1 MEIKSYAQDIALK
14 ARNVVA
20 QLATLSTQRKN
31 DWLLAASARL
41 LNASNSIMDANR
53 LDLSNSKAFS
63 LSPAQI
69 DRLTITQKRLA
80 NMAGSM
86 VEIANLKDPIGRI
99 LEGGMRP
106 NGLQVLKVGVP
117 LGVLFFIYESRPNV
131 TTDAAALSF
140 KSGNAI
146 VLRGGKEALNTNKI
160 LVEILQ
166 AELLNSGLPVDAVQL
181 VQVPDREVV
190 GELLLKSELIDLVI
204 PRGGKELIKRVSLEA
219 TMPVMKHFDGNC
231 HVYVEASADLE
242 MAAKILV
249 NSKCQ
254 RPGVCNAAESLLI
267 DKKIAHLAL
276 PVLHKALIVQ
286 GVEVRG
292 CPLSCSIVTELKK
305 ASEQD
310 FSEEFL
316 DLIISV
322 KIVADIDDA
331 IRHIN
336 QYGSKHTDVIVTSNL
351 AASQQFIREIDSA
364 AVIVNA
370 SSRFNDGGQIGLGAE
385 IGISTDKYHARGPC
399 GLNELTSYKYVI
411 MGNGDVR
418 QD

>member
-14 ARNVVA
+14 ARNVAA
-20 QLATLSTQRKN
+20 QLATLNTQRKN

-53 LDLSNSKAFS
+53 LDLSNAAGFS
-63 LSPAQI
+63 FSPAQI

-80 NMAGSM
+80 NMASSM

-146 VLRGGKEALNTNKI
+146 ILRGGKEALNTNKI

-166 AELLNSGLPVDAVQL
+166 AELLNSGLPVDAIQL

-204 PRGGKELIKRVSLEA
+204 PRGGKDLIKRVSLEA

-276 PVLHKALIVQ
+276 PVLHKALIAQ

-292 CPLSCSIVTELKK
+292 CPLSCSIVSELKK

-336 QYGSKHTDVIVTSNL
+336 QYGSRHTDVIVTSNL
-351 AASQQFIREIDSA
+351 AASHQFIREIDSA

-411 MGNGDVR
+411 MGNGNVR

>member
-1 MEIKSYAQDIALK
+1 MDIKHYAQEIAFK
-14 ARNVVA
+14 ARNAVA
-20 QLATLSTQRKN
+20 QIANLSTQRKN
-31 DWLLAASARL
+31 DWLLAASTRL
-41 LNASNSIMDANR
+41 LNASDRIRDANQ
-53 LDLSNSKAFS
+53 LDLSNAKEFS
-63 LSPAQI
+63 LSSSQI
-69 DRLTITQKRLA
+69 DRLTITPKRLTE
-80 NMAGSM
+80 MARSM
-86 VEIANLKDPIGRI
+86 VEIASLEDPIGRV
-99 LEGGMRP
+99 LKGGFRP

-131 TTDAAALSF
+131 TSDAAALSF

-146 VLRGGKEALNTNKI
+146 ILRGGKEALNTNKI

-166 AELLNSGLPVDAVQL
+166 AELISSGLPVDAIQL
-181 VQVPDREVV
+181 VQIPEREVV
-190 GELLLKSELIDLVI
+190 GELLLKSDLIDLVI

-231 HVYVEASADLE
+231 HVYVEASADLD

-267 DKKIAHLAL
+267 DQKIAHLDL
-276 PVLHKALIVQ
+276 PVLHKALIAC

-292 CPLSCSIVTELKK
+292 CPLSCSIVSDLKI

-322 KIVADIDDA
+322 KIVTDIDDA

-336 QYGSKHTDVIVTSNL
+336 KYGSKHTDVIVTSSL
-351 AASQQFIREIDSA
+351 AASQQFVREIDSA

-411 MGNGDVR
+411 MGNGNIR

>member
-1 MEIKSYAQDIALK
+1 MDIKHYAQEIAFK
-14 ARNVVA
+14 ARNAVA
-20 QLATLSTQRKN
+20 QIANLSTQLKN
-31 DWLLAASARL
+31 DWLLAASTRL
-41 LNASNSIMDANR
+41 LNASDRIRDANQ
-53 LDLSNSKAFS
+53 LDLSNAKEFS
-63 LSPAQI
+63 LSSSQI
-69 DRLTITQKRLA
+69 DRLTITPKRLTE
-80 NMAGSM
+80 MARSM
-86 VEIANLKDPIGRI
+86 VEIASLEDPIGRV
-99 LEGGMRP
+99 LKGGFRP

-131 TTDAAALSF
+131 TSDAAALSF

-146 VLRGGKEALNTNKI
+146 ILRGGKEALNTNKI

-166 AELLNSGLPVDAVQL
+166 AELISSGLPVDAIQL
-181 VQVPDREVV
+181 VQIPEREVV
-190 GELLLKSELIDLVI
+190 GELLLKSDLIDLVI

-231 HVYVEASADLE
+231 HVYVEASADLD

-267 DKKIAHLAL
+267 DQKIAHLAL
-276 PVLHKALIVQ
+276 PVLHKALISC

-292 CPLSCSIVTELKK
+292 CPLSCSIVSDLKI

-322 KIVADIDDA
+322 KIVTDIDDA

-336 QYGSKHTDVIVTSNL
+336 KYGSKHTDVIVTSSL
-351 AASQQFIREIDSA
+351 AASQQFVREIDSA

-411 MGNGDVR
+411 MGNGNIR

>member
-1 MEIKSYAQDIALK
+1 MDIKHYAQEIAFK
-14 ARNVVA
+14 ARNAVA
-20 QLATLSTQRKN
+20 QIANLSTQRKN
-31 DWLLAASARL
+31 DWLLAASTRL
-41 LNASNSIMDANR
+41 LNASDRIRDANQ
-53 LDLSNSKAFS
+53 LDLSNAKEFS
-63 LSPAQI
+63 LSSSQI
-69 DRLTITQKRLA
+69 DRLTITAKRLTE
-80 NMAGSM
+80 MARSM
-86 VEIANLKDPIGRI
+86 VEIASLEDPIGRV
-99 LEGGMRP
+99 LKGGFRP

-131 TTDAAALSF
+131 TSDAAALSF

-146 VLRGGKEALNTNKI
+146 ILRGGKEALNTNKI

-166 AELLNSGLPVDAVQL
+166 AELTSSGLPVDAIQL
-181 VQVPDREVV
+181 VQIPEREVV
-190 GELLLKSELIDLVI
+190 GELLLKSDLIDLVI

-231 HVYVEASADLE
+231 HVYVEASADLD

-267 DKKIAHLAL
+267 DRKIAHLAL
-276 PVLHKALIVQ
+276 PVLHKALISC

-292 CPLSCSIVTELKK
+292 CALSCSIVSDLKI

-322 KIVADIDDA
+322 KIVTDIDDA

-336 QYGSKHTDVIVTSNL
+336 KYGSKHTDVIVTSSL
-351 AASQQFIREIDSA
+351 AASQQFVREIDSA

-411 MGNGDVR
+411 MGNGNIR

>member
-1 MEIKSYAQDIALK
+1 MDIKNYAQEIAFK
-14 ARNVVA
+14 ARNAVA
-20 QLATLSTQRKN
+20 QLANLSTQHKN
-31 DWLLAASARL
+31 DWLLAASTRL
-41 LNASNSIMDANR
+41 LNASDRIRDANQ
-53 LDLSNSKAFS
+53 LDLSNAKEFS
-63 LSPAQI
+63 LSASQI
-69 DRLTITQKRLA
+69 DRLTITPKRLTE
-80 NMAGSM
+80 MARSM
-86 VEIANLKDPIGRI
+86 AEIASLEDPIGRV
-99 LEGGMRP
+99 LKGGFRP

-131 TTDAAALSF
+131 TSDAAALSF

-146 VLRGGKEALNTNKI
+146 ILRGGKEALNTNKI

-166 AELLNSGLPVDAVQL
+166 AELINSGLPVDAIQL
-181 VQVPDREVV
+181 VQIPEREVV
-190 GELLLKSELIDLVI
+190 GELLLKSDLIDLVI
-204 PRGGKELIKRVSLEA
+204 PRGGKELIKRVSIEA

-267 DKKIAHLAL
+267 DQKIAHLAL
-276 PVLHKALIVQ
+276 PVLHKALIAC

-292 CPLSCSIVTELKK
+292 CPLSCSIVSDLRI
-305 ASEQD
+305 ASDQD

-322 KIVADIDDA
+322 KIVVDIDDA

-336 QYGSKHTDVIVTSNL
+336 KYGSKHTDVIVTSSL
-351 AASQQFIREIDSA
+351 AASQQFVREIDSA

-411 MGNGDVR
+411 MGNGNIR

>member
-1 MEIKSYAQDIALK
+1 MDIKHYAQEIAFK
-14 ARNVVA
+14 ARNAVA
-20 QLATLSTQRKN
+20 QIANLSTQLKN
-31 DWLLAASARL
+31 DWLLAASTRL
-41 LNASNSIMDANR
+41 LNASDRIRDANQ
-53 LDLSNSKAFS
+53 LDLSNAKEFS
-63 LSPAQI
+63 LSASQI
-69 DRLTITQKRLA
+69 DRLTITPKRLTE
-80 NMAGSM
+80 MARSM
-86 VEIANLKDPIGRI
+86 VEIASLEDPIGRV
-99 LEGGMRP
+99 LKGGFRP

-131 TTDAAALSF
+131 TSDAAALSF

-146 VLRGGKEALNTNKI
+146 ILRGGKEALNTNKI

-166 AELLNSGLPVDAVQL
+166 AELISSGLPVDAIQL
-181 VQVPDREVV
+181 VQIPEREVV
-190 GELLLKSELIDLVI
+190 GELLLKSDLIDLVI

-231 HVYVEASADLE
+231 HVYVEASADLD

-267 DKKIAHLAL
+267 DQKIAHLAL
-276 PVLHKALIVQ
+276 PVLHKALIAC

-292 CPLSCSIVTELKK
+292 CPLSCSIVSDLKI

-322 KIVADIDDA
+322 KIVTDIDDA

-336 QYGSKHTDVIVTSNL
+336 KYGSKHTDVIVTSSL
-351 AASQQFIREIDSA
+351 AASQQFVREIDSA

-411 MGNGDVR
+411 MGNGNIR

>member
-1 MEIKSYAQDIALK
+1 MDIKSYAQDIALK

-20 QLATLSTQRKN
+20 QLANLSTQRKN
-31 DWLLAASARL
+31 NWLLAASARL
-41 LNASNSIMDANR
+41 LGNSNSIQNANKI
-53 LDLSNSKAFS
+53 DLSNAKGFS
-63 LSPAQI
+63 LSPSQI
-69 DRLTITQKRLA
+69 DRLTISPKRLA
-80 NMAGSM
+80 DMANSM
-86 VEIANLKDPIGRI
+86 VEIANLKDPIGRV

-106 NGLQVLKVGVP
+106 NGMQVLKVGVP

-140 KSGNAI
+140 KSGNSI
-146 VLRGGKEALNTNKI
+146 ILRGGKEALYTNKI

-166 AELLNSGLPVDAVQL
+166 AELLNSGLPIDAIQL

-204 PRGGKELIKRVSLEA
+204 PRGGKDLIKRVSLEA

-231 HVYVEASADLE
+231 HIYVEASADLE
-242 MAAKILV
+242 MAANILV

-276 PVLHKALIVQ
+276 PVLHKALTAN

-292 CPLSCSIVTELKK
+292 CSLSCSIISDLKK
-305 ASEQD
+305 ATEKD

-322 KIVADIDDA
+322 KIVDGIDDA
-331 IRHIN
+331 IEHIN

-351 AASQQFIREIDSA
+351 AASQQFIREIDSS
-364 AVIVNA
+364 AVVVNA

-399 GLNELTSYKYVI
+399 GLNELTTYKYVI
-411 MGNGDVR
+411 MGTGNIR

>member
-1 MEIKSYAQDIALK
+1 MDIKNYAQEIAFK
-14 ARNVVA
+14 ARNAVA
-20 QLATLSTQRKN
+20 ELANLSTQRKN
-31 DWLLAASARL
+31 DWLLAASTRL
-41 LNASNSIMDANR
+41 LNASDRIRDANQI
-53 LDLSNSKAFS
+53 DLSNAKEFS
-63 LSPAQI
+63 LSASQI
-69 DRLTITQKRLA
+69 DRLTITPKRLTE
-80 NMAGSM
+80 MARSM
-86 VEIANLKDPIGRI
+86 VEIASLEDPIGRV
-99 LEGGMRP
+99 LKGGFRP

-131 TTDAAALSF
+131 TSDAAALSF

-146 VLRGGKEALNTNKI
+146 ILRGGKEALNTNKI

-166 AELLNSGLPVDAVQL
+166 AELINSGLPIDAIQL
-181 VQVPDREVV
+181 VQIPEREVV
-190 GELLLKSELIDLVI
+190 GELLLKSDLIDLVI

-267 DKKIAHLAL
+267 DQKIAHLAL
-276 PVLHKALIVQ
+276 PVLHKALIAC

-292 CPLSCSIVTELKK
+292 CPLSCSIVSALKI

-310 FSEEFL
+310 FLEEFL

-336 QYGSKHTDVIVTSNL
+336 KYGSKHTDVIVTSSL
-351 AASQQFIREIDSA
+351 AASQQFVREIDSA

-411 MGNGDVR
+411 MGNGNIR

>member
-20 QLATLSTQRKN
+20 QLANLSTQRKN
-31 DWLLAASARL
+31 NWLLAASARL
-41 LNASNSIMDANR
+41 LGDSNSIQNANK
-53 LDLSNSKAFS
+53 LDLFNAKGFS
-63 LSPAQI
+63 LSASQI
-69 DRLTITQKRLA
+69 DRLTISPKRLA
-80 NMAGSM
+80 DMANSM
-86 VEIANLKDPIGRI
+86 VEIANLKDPIGKI

-106 NGLQVLKVGVP
+106 NGMQVLKVGVP

-146 VLRGGKEALNTNKI
+146 ILRGGKEALNTNKI

-166 AELLNSGLPVDAVQL
+166 AELLNSGLPVDAIQL

-204 PRGGKELIKRVSLEA
+204 PRGGKDLIKRVSLEA

-242 MAAKILV
+242 MAANILV

-267 DKKIAHLAL
+267 DTKIAHLAL
-276 PVLHKALIVQ
+276 PVLHKALIAH

-292 CPLSCSIVTELKK
+292 CSLSCSIVSDLKK
-305 ASEQD
+305 ASEKD

-331 IRHIN
+331 IKHIN

-351 AASQQFIREIDSA
+351 AASQQFVREIDSA
-364 AVIVNA
+364 AVVVNA

-411 MGNGDVR
+411 MGNGNIR

>member
-1 MEIKSYAQDIALK
+1 MDIKHYAQEIAFK
-14 ARNVVA
+14 ARNAVA
-20 QLATLSTQRKN
+20 QIANLSTQRKN
-31 DWLLAASARL
+31 DWLLAASTRL
-41 LNASNSIMDANR
+41 LNASDRIRDANQ
-53 LDLSNSKAFS
+53 LDLSNAKEFS
-63 LSPAQI
+63 LSSSQI
-69 DRLTITQKRLA
+69 DRLTITAKRLTE
-80 NMAGSM
+80 MARSM
-86 VEIANLKDPIGRI
+86 VEIASLEDPIGRV
-99 LEGGMRP
+99 LKGGFRP

-131 TTDAAALSF
+131 TSDAAALSF

-146 VLRGGKEALNTNKI
+146 ILRGGKEALNTNKI

-166 AELLNSGLPVDAVQL
+166 AELTSSGLPVDAIQL
-181 VQVPDREVV
+181 VQIPEREVV
-190 GELLLKSELIDLVI
+190 GELLLKSDLIDLVI

-231 HVYVEASADLE
+231 HVYVEASADLD

-267 DKKIAHLAL
+267 DRKIAHLAL
-276 PVLHKALIVQ
+276 PVLHKALISC

-292 CPLSCSIVTELKK
+292 CALSCSIVSDLKI

-322 KIVADIDDA
+322 KIVSDIDDA

-336 QYGSKHTDVIVTSNL
+336 KYGSKHTDVIVTSSL
-351 AASQQFIREIDSA
+351 AASQQFVREIDSA

-411 MGNGDVR
+411 MGKGNIR

>member
-1 MEIKSYAQDIALK
+1 MDIKNYAQEIAFK
-14 ARNVVA
+14 ARNTVA
-20 QLATLSTQRKN
+20 QLANLNTQRKN
-31 DWLLAASARL
+31 DWLLAASTRL
-41 LNASNSIMDANR
+41 LNASDKIRDANQI
-53 LDLSNSKAFS
+53 DLSNAKEFS
-63 LSPAQI
+63 LSASQI
-69 DRLTITQKRLA
+69 DRLTITPKRLIE
-80 NMAGSM
+80 MARSM
-86 VEIANLKDPIGRI
+86 AEIASLEDPIGRV
-99 LEGGMRP
+99 LKGGFRP

-131 TTDAAALSF
+131 TSDAAALSF

-146 VLRGGKEALNTNKI
+146 ILRGGKEALNTNKA

-166 AELLNSGLPVDAVQL
+166 AELINSGLPIDAIQL
-181 VQVPDREVV
+181 VQIPDREVV
-190 GELLLKSELIDLVI
+190 GELLLKSDLIDLVI

-276 PVLHKALIVQ
+276 PVLLKALFAC

-292 CPLSCSIVTELKK
+292 CPLSCSIVSDLKI

-322 KIVADIDDA
+322 KIVTDIDDA

-336 QYGSKHTDVIVTSNL
+336 KYGSKHTDVIVTSSL
-351 AASQQFIREIDSA
+351 AASQQFVREIDSA

-411 MGNGDVR
+411 MGNGNIR

>member
-1 MEIKSYAQDIALK
+1 MDIKNYAQEIAFK
-14 ARNVVA
+14 ARNTVA
-20 QLATLSTQRKN
+20 QLANLNTQRKN
-31 DWLLAASARL
+31 DWLLATSTRL
-41 LNASNSIMDANR
+41 LNASDKIRDANQ
-53 LDLSNSKAFS
+53 LDLSNAKEFS
-63 LSPAQI
+63 LSASQI
-69 DRLTITQKRLA
+69 DRLTITPKRLA
-80 NMAGSM
+80 EMARSM
-86 VEIANLKDPIGRI
+86 AEIASLEDPIGRV
-99 LEGGMRP
+99 LKGGFRP

-131 TTDAAALSF
+131 TSDAAALSF

-146 VLRGGKEALNTNKI
+146 ILRGGKEALNTNKV

-166 AELLNSGLPVDAVQL
+166 AELVSSGLPIDAIQL
-181 VQVPDREVV
+181 VQIPDREVV
-190 GELLLKSELIDLVI
+190 GELLLKSDLIDLVI

-254 RPGVCNAAESLLI
+254 RQGVCNAAESLLI

-276 PVLHKALIVQ
+276 PVLLKALLAC

-292 CPLSCSIVTELKK
+292 CPLSCSIVSDLKI

-322 KIVADIDDA
+322 KIVTDIDDA
-331 IRHIN
+331 IMHIN
-336 QYGSKHTDVIVTSNL
+336 KYGSKHTDVIVTSSL
-351 AASQQFIREIDSA
+351 AASQQFVREIDSA

-411 MGNGDVR
+411 MGNGNIR

>member
-1 MEIKSYAQDIALK
+1 MDIKHYAQEIAFK
-14 ARNVVA
+14 ARNAVA
-20 QLATLSTQRKN
+20 QIANLSTQRKN
-31 DWLLAASARL
+31 DWLLAASTRL
-41 LNASNSIMDANR
+41 LNASDRIRDANQ
-53 LDLSNSKAFS
+53 LDLSNAKEFS
-63 LSPAQI
+63 LSASQI
-69 DRLTITQKRLA
+69 DRLTITPKRLTE
-80 NMAGSM
+80 MARSM
-86 VEIANLKDPIGRI
+86 VEIASLEDPIGRV
-99 LEGGMRP
+99 LKGGFRP

-131 TTDAAALSF
+131 TSDAAALSF

-146 VLRGGKEALNTNKI
+146 ILRGGKEALNTNKI

-166 AELLNSGLPVDAVQL
+166 AELISSGLPVDAIQL
-181 VQVPDREVV
+181 VQIPEREVV
-190 GELLLKSELIDLVI
+190 GELLLKSDLIDLVI

-267 DKKIAHLAL
+267 DQKIAHLAL
-276 PVLHKALIVQ
+276 PVLHKALIAC

-292 CPLSCSIVTELKK
+292 CPLSCSIVSDLKT

-322 KIVADIDDA
+322 KIVTDIDDA

-336 QYGSKHTDVIVTSNL
+336 KYGSKHTDVIVTSNL
-351 AASQQFIREIDSA
+351 AASQQFVREIDSA

-411 MGNGDVR
+411 MGNGNIR

>member
-1 MEIKSYAQDIALK
+1 MDIKHYAQEIAFK
-14 ARNVVA
+14 ARNAVA
-20 QLATLSTQRKN
+20 QIANLSTQRKN
-31 DWLLAASARL
+31 DWLLAASTRL
-41 LNASNSIMDANR
+41 LNASDRIRDANQ
-53 LDLSNSKAFS
+53 LDLSNAKEFS
-63 LSPAQI
+63 LSSSQI
-69 DRLTITQKRLA
+69 DRLTITAKRLTE
-80 NMAGSM
+80 MARSM
-86 VEIANLKDPIGRI
+86 VEIASLEDPIGRV
-99 LEGGMRP
+99 LKGGFRP

-131 TTDAAALSF
+131 TSDAAALSF

-146 VLRGGKEALNTNKI
+146 ILRGGKEALNTNKI

-166 AELLNSGLPVDAVQL
+166 AELINSGLPVDAIQL
-181 VQVPDREVV
+181 VQIPEREVV
-190 GELLLKSELIDLVI
+190 GELLLKSDLIDLVI

-231 HVYVEASADLE
+231 HVYVEASADLD

-267 DKKIAHLAL
+267 DQKIAHLAL
-276 PVLHKALIVQ
+276 PVLHKALISC

-292 CPLSCSIVTELKK
+292 CALSCSIVSDLKI

-322 KIVADIDDA
+322 KIVTDIDDA

-336 QYGSKHTDVIVTSNL
+336 KYGSKHTDVIVTSSL
-351 AASQQFIREIDSA
+351 AASQQFVREIDSA

-411 MGNGDVR
+411 MGNGNIR

>member
-1 MEIKSYAQDIALK
+1 MDIKNYAQEIASK
-14 ARNVVA
+14 AKNAVA
-20 QLATLSTQRKN
+20 QLANLSTQRKN
-31 DWLLAASARL
+31 DWLLAASTRL
-41 LNASNSIMDANR
+41 LNASDKIRDANQ
-53 LDLSNSKAFS
+53 LDLSNAKKFS
-63 LSPAQI
+63 LSVSQI
-69 DRLTITQKRLA
+69 DRLTITPKRLTE
-80 NMAGSM
+80 MAHSM
-86 VEIANLKDPIGRI
+86 VEIASLEDPIGRV
-99 LEGGMRP
+99 LKGGFRP

-131 TTDAAALSF
+131 TSDAAALSF

-146 VLRGGKEALNTNKI
+146 ILRGGKEALNTNKI

-166 AELLNSGLPVDAVQL
+166 AELINSGLPIDAIQL
-181 VQVPDREVV
+181 VQIPEREVV
-190 GELLLKSELIDLVI
+190 GELLLKSDLIDLVI

-231 HVYVEASADLE
+231 HIYVETSADLE

-267 DKKIAHLAL
+267 DQKIAHLAL
-276 PVLHKALIVQ
+276 PVLHKALIAA

-292 CPLSCSIVTELKK
+292 CPLSCSIVSDLKK

-322 KIVADIDDA
+322 KIVTDIDDA

-336 QYGSKHTDVIVTSNL
+336 KYGSKHTDVIVTSSL
-351 AASQQFIREIDSA
+351 AASQQFVREIDSA

-411 MGNGDVR
+411 MGNGNIR

>member
-1 MEIKSYAQDIALK
+1 MDIKNYAQEIAFK
-14 ARNVVA
+14 ARNAVA
-20 QLATLSTQRKN
+20 QLANLSTQHKN
-31 DWLLAASARL
+31 DWLLAASTRL
-41 LNASNSIMDANR
+41 LNASDRIRDANQ
-53 LDLSNSKAFS
+53 LDLSKAKEFS
-63 LSPAQI
+63 LSASQI
-69 DRLTITQKRLA
+69 DRLNITPKRLTE
-80 NMAGSM
+80 MARSM
-86 VEIANLKDPIGRI
+86 VEIASLEDPIGRV
-99 LEGGMRP
+99 LKGGFRP

-131 TTDAAALSF
+131 TSDAAALSF

-146 VLRGGKEALNTNKI
+146 ILRGGKEALNTNKI

-166 AELLNSGLPVDAVQL
+166 AELISSGLPVDAIQL
-181 VQVPDREVV
+181 VQIPEREVV
-190 GELLLKSELIDLVI
+190 GELLLKSDLIDLVI

-267 DKKIAHLAL
+267 DQKIAHLAL
-276 PVLHKALIVQ
+276 PVLHKALIAC

-292 CPLSCSIVTELKK
+292 CPLSCSIVSDLKI

-322 KIVADIDDA
+322 KIVTDIDDA

-336 QYGSKHTDVIVTSNL
+336 KYGSKHTDVIVTSSL
-351 AASQQFIREIDSA
+351 AASQQFVREIDSA

-411 MGNGDVR
+411 MGNGNIR

>member
-1 MEIKSYAQDIALK
+1 MDIKHYAQEIALK
-14 ARNVVA
+14 ARNAVA
-20 QLATLSTQRKN
+20 QIANLSTQRKN
-31 DWLLAASARL
+31 DWLLAASTRL
-41 LNASNSIMDANR
+41 LNASDRIRDANQ
-53 LDLSNSKAFS
+53 LDLSNAKEFS
-63 LSPAQI
+63 LSSSQI
-69 DRLTITQKRLA
+69 DRLTITPKRLTE
-80 NMAGSM
+80 MARSM
-86 VEIANLKDPIGRI
+86 VEIASLEDPIGRV
-99 LEGGMRP
+99 LKGGFRP

-131 TTDAAALSF
+131 TSDAAALSF

-146 VLRGGKEALNTNKI
+146 ILRGGKEALNTNKI

-166 AELLNSGLPVDAVQL
+166 AELTSSGLPVDTIQL
-181 VQVPDREVV
+181 VQIPEREVV
-190 GELLLKSELIDLVI
+190 GELLLKSDLIDLVI

-231 HVYVEASADLE
+231 HVYVEASADLD

-267 DKKIAHLAL
+267 DRKIAHLAL
-276 PVLHKALIVQ
+276 PVLHKALISC

-292 CPLSCSIVTELKK
+292 CPLSCSIVSDLKI

-322 KIVADIDDA
+322 KIVTDLDDA

-336 QYGSKHTDVIVTSNL
+336 KYGSKHTDVIVTSSL
-351 AASQQFIREIDSA
+351 AASQQFVREIDSA

-411 MGNGDVR
+411 MGNGNIR

>member
-1 MEIKSYAQDIALK
+1 MDIKNYAQEIAFK
-14 ARNVVA
+14 ARNAVA
-20 QLATLSTQRKN
+20 ELANLGTQRKN
-31 DWLLAASARL
+31 DWLLAASTRL
-41 LNASNSIMDANR
+41 LNASDRIRDANQI
-53 LDLSNSKAFS
+53 DLSNAKEFS
-63 LSPAQI
+63 LSASQI
-69 DRLTITQKRLA
+69 DRLTITPKRLTE
-80 NMAGSM
+80 MARSM
-86 VEIANLKDPIGRI
+86 VEIASLEDPIGRV
-99 LEGGMRP
+99 LKGGFRP

-131 TTDAAALSF
+131 TSDAAALSF

-146 VLRGGKEALNTNKI
+146 ILRGGKEALNTNKI

-166 AELLNSGLPVDAVQL
+166 AELINSGLPIDAIQL
-181 VQVPDREVV
+181 VQIPEREVV
-190 GELLLKSELIDLVI
+190 GELLLKSDLIDLVI

-267 DKKIAHLAL
+267 DQKIAHLAL
-276 PVLHKALIVQ
+276 PVLHKALIAC

-292 CPLSCSIVTELKK
+292 CPLSCSIVSALKI

-310 FSEEFL
+310 FLEEFL

-336 QYGSKHTDVIVTSNL
+336 KYGSKHTDVIVTSSL
-351 AASQQFIREIDSA
+351 AASQQFVREIDSA

-411 MGNGDVR
+411 MGNGNIR

>member
-14 ARNVVA
+14 ARNVVG
-20 QLATLSTQRKN
+20 QLATLNTQRKN

-41 LNASNSIMDANR
+41 LNASSSIMDANR
-53 LDLSNSKAFS
+53 LDLSNARGFS
-63 LSPAQI
+63 LSSAQI

-80 NMAGSM
+80 NMTSSM

-99 LEGGMRP
+99 LEGGTRP

-146 VLRGGKEALNTNKI
+146 ILRGGKEALNTNKI

-166 AELLNSGLPVDAVQL
+166 AELLNSGLPVDAIQL

-204 PRGGKELIKRVSLEA
+204 PRGGKDLIKRVSHEA

-276 PVLHKALIVQ
+276 PVLHKALIAH

-322 KIVADIDDA
+322 KIVANIDDA

-336 QYGSKHTDVIVTSNL
+336 KYGSRHTDVIVTSNL
-351 AASQQFIREIDSA
+351 ATSQQFIREIDSA
-364 AVIVNA
+364 AVVVNA

>member
-1 MEIKSYAQDIALK
+1 MDIKHYAQEIAFK
-14 ARNVVA
+14 ARNAVA
-20 QLATLSTQRKN
+20 QIANLSTQRKN
-31 DWLLAASARL
+31 DWLLAASTRL
-41 LNASNSIMDANR
+41 LNASDRIRDANQ
-53 LDLSNSKAFS
+53 LDLSNAKEFS
-63 LSPAQI
+63 LSSSQI
-69 DRLTITQKRLA
+69 DRLTITPKRLTE
-80 NMAGSM
+80 MARSM
-86 VEIANLKDPIGRI
+86 VEIASLEDPIGRV
-99 LEGGMRP
+99 LKGGFRP

-131 TTDAAALSF
+131 TSDAAALSF

-146 VLRGGKEALNTNKI
+146 ILRGGKEALNTNKI

-166 AELLNSGLPVDAVQL
+166 AELTSSGLPVDAIQL
-181 VQVPDREVV
+181 VQIPEREVV
-190 GELLLKSELIDLVI
+190 GELLLKSDLIDLVI

-231 HVYVEASADLE
+231 HVYVEASADLD

-267 DKKIAHLAL
+267 DRKIAHLAL
-276 PVLHKALIVQ
+276 PVLHKALIAC

-292 CPLSCSIVTELKK
+292 CPLSCSIVSDLKI

-322 KIVADIDDA
+322 KIVTDIDDA

-336 QYGSKHTDVIVTSNL
+336 KYGSKHTDVIVTSSL
-351 AASQQFIREIDSA
+351 AASQQFVREIDSA

-411 MGNGDVR
+411 MGKGNIR

>member
-1 MEIKSYAQDIALK
+1 MDIKSYAQDIALK
-14 ARNVVA
+14 ARSVAA
-20 QLATLSTQRKN
+20 QLANLSSQRKN
-31 DWLLAASARL
+31 DWLLAASNRL
-41 LNASNSIMDANR
+41 LNASNSIMDANQ
-53 LDLSNSKAFS
+53 LDLANAKKFS
-63 LSPAQI
+63 LSASQI
-69 DRLTITQKRLA
+69 DRLTISPKRLA
-80 NMAGSM
+80 AMANSM
-86 VEIANLKDPIGRI
+86 VEIATLKDPIGRV
-99 LEGGMRP
+99 LEGGFRP

-131 TTDAAALSF
+131 STDAAALSF

-146 VLRGGKEALNTNKI
+146 ILRGGKEALNTNKI

-166 AELLNSGLPVDAVQL
+166 AELLNSGLPVDAIQL
-181 VQVPDREVV
+181 VQIPDREVV
-190 GELLLKSELIDLVI
+190 GELLLKSDLIDLVI
-204 PRGGKELIKRVSLEA
+204 PRGGKDLIKRVSLEA

-242 MAAKILV
+242 MATKILV

-267 DKKIAHLAL
+267 DKKISHLAL
-276 PVLHKALIVQ
+276 PVLYRALVAH

-292 CPLSCSIVTELKK
+292 CALSCSVVPELKK
-305 ASEQD
+305 ASEHD
-310 FSEEFL
+310 FLEEFL

-322 KIVADIDDA
+322 KIVENIDDA

-336 QYGSKHTDVIVTSNL
+336 QFGSKHTDVIVTSSL
-351 AASQQFIREIDSA
+351 AASQQFTREIDSA

-411 MGNGDVR
+411 MGNGNIR

>member
-1 MEIKSYAQDIALK
+1 MDIKNYAQEIAFK
-14 ARNVVA
+14 ARNTVA
-20 QLATLSTQRKN
+20 QLANLNTQRKN
-31 DWLLAASARL
+31 DWLLAASTRL
-41 LNASNSIMDANR
+41 LNASDKIRDANQI
-53 LDLSNSKAFS
+53 DLSNAKEFS
-63 LSPAQI
+63 LSASQI
-69 DRLTITQKRLA
+69 DRLTITPKRLIE
-80 NMAGSM
+80 MARSM
-86 VEIANLKDPIGRI
+86 AEIASLEDPIGRV
-99 LEGGMRP
+99 LKGGFRP

-131 TTDAAALSF
+131 TSDAAALSF

-146 VLRGGKEALNTNKI
+146 ILRGGKEALNTNKA

-166 AELLNSGLPVDAVQL
+166 AELINSGLSIDAIQL
-181 VQVPDREVV
+181 VQIPDREVV
-190 GELLLKSELIDLVI
+190 GELLLKSDLIDLVI

-276 PVLHKALIVQ
+276 PVLLKALLAC

-292 CPLSCSIVTELKK
+292 CPLSCSIVSDLKI

-322 KIVADIDDA
+322 KIVTDIDDA

-336 QYGSKHTDVIVTSNL
+336 KYGSKHTDVIVTSSL
-351 AASQQFIREIDSA
+351 AASQQFVREIDSA

-411 MGNGDVR
+411 MGNGNIR

>member
-1 MEIKSYAQDIALK
+1 MDIKNYAQEIAFK
-14 ARNVVA
+14 ARNTVA
-20 QLATLSTQRKN
+20 QLANLNTQRKN
-31 DWLLAASARL
+31 DWLLATSTRL
-41 LNASNSIMDANR
+41 LNASDKIRDANQI
-53 LDLSNSKAFS
+53 DLSNAKEFS
-63 LSPAQI
+63 LSASQI
-69 DRLTITQKRLA
+69 DRLTITPKRLIE
-80 NMAGSM
+80 MARSM
-86 VEIANLKDPIGRI
+86 AEIASLEDPIGRV
-99 LEGGMRP
+99 LKGGFRP

-131 TTDAAALSF
+131 TSDAAALSF

-146 VLRGGKEALNTNKI
+146 ILRGGKEALNTNKA

-166 AELLNSGLPVDAVQL
+166 AELINSGLSIDAIQL
-181 VQVPDREVV
+181 VQIPDREVV
-190 GELLLKSELIDLVI
+190 GELLLKSDLIDLVI

-276 PVLHKALIVQ
+276 PVLLKALFAC

-292 CPLSCSIVTELKK
+292 CPLSCSIVSDLKI

-322 KIVADIDDA
+322 KIVTDIDDA

-336 QYGSKHTDVIVTSNL
+336 KYGSKHTDVIVTSSL
-351 AASQQFIREIDSA
+351 AASQQFVREIDSA

-411 MGNGDVR
+411 MGNGNIR

>member
-1 MEIKSYAQDIALK
+1 MDIKNYAQEIAFK
-14 ARNVVA
+14 ARNTVA
-20 QLATLSTQRKN
+20 QLANLNTQRKN
-31 DWLLAASARL
+31 DWLLAASTRL
-41 LNASNSIMDANR
+41 LNASDKIRDANQI
-53 LDLSNSKAFS
+53 DLSNAKEFS
-63 LSPAQI
+63 LSASQI
-69 DRLTITQKRLA
+69 DRLTITPKRLIE
-80 NMAGSM
+80 MARSM
-86 VEIANLKDPIGRI
+86 AEIASLEDPIGRV
-99 LEGGMRP
+99 LKGGFRP

-131 TTDAAALSF
+131 TSDAAALSF

-146 VLRGGKEALNTNKI
+146 ILRGGKEALNTNKA

-166 AELLNSGLPVDAVQL
+166 AELINSGLSIDAIQL
-181 VQVPDREVV
+181 VQIPDREVV
-190 GELLLKSELIDLVI
+190 GELLLKSDLIDLVI

-231 HVYVEASADLE
+231 HVFVEASADLE

-276 PVLHKALIVQ
+276 PVLLKALFAC

-292 CPLSCSIVTELKK
+292 CPLSCSIVSDLKI

-322 KIVADIDDA
+322 KIVTDIDDA

-336 QYGSKHTDVIVTSNL
+336 KYGSKHTDVIVTSSL
-351 AASQQFIREIDSA
+351 AASQQFVREIDSA

-411 MGNGDVR
+411 MGNGNIR

>member
-1 MEIKSYAQDIALK
+1 MDIKNYAQEIAFK
-14 ARNVVA
+14 AKNAVA
-20 QLATLSTQRKN
+20 ELANLSTQRKN
-31 DWLLAASARL
+31 DWLLAASTRL
-41 LNASNSIMDANR
+41 LNASDRIKDANQ
-53 LDLSNSKAFS
+53 LDLSNAKEFS
-63 LSPAQI
+63 LSGSQI
-69 DRLTITQKRLA
+69 DRLTITPKRLTE
-80 NMAGSM
+80 MSRSM
-86 VEIANLKDPIGRI
+86 VEIASLEDPIGRV
-99 LEGGMRP
+99 LKGGFRP

-131 TTDAAALSF
+131 TSDAAALSF

-146 VLRGGKEALNTNKI
+146 ILRGGKEALNTNKI

-166 AELLNSGLPVDAVQL
+166 AELVNSGLPVDAIQL
-181 VQVPDREVV
+181 VQIPEREVV
-190 GELLLKSELIDLVI
+190 GELLLKSDLIDLVI

-231 HVYVEASADLE
+231 HVYVETSADLE

-267 DKKIAHLAL
+267 DQKIAHLAL
-276 PVLHKALIVQ
+276 PVLHKALIGG

-292 CPLSCSIVTELKK
+292 CPLSCYILSELKI

-322 KIVADIDDA
+322 KIVTDIDDA

-336 QYGSKHTDVIVTSNL
+336 KYGSKHTDVIVTSSL
-351 AASQQFIREIDSA
+351 AASQQFVREIDSA

-411 MGNGDVR
+411 MGNGNIR

>member
-1 MEIKSYAQDIALK
+1 MDIKNYAQEIAFK
-14 ARNVVA
+14 AKNAVA
-20 QLATLSTQRKN
+20 QLANLSTQRKN
-31 DWLLAASARL
+31 DWLLAASTRL
-41 LNASNSIMDANR
+41 LNASDKIRDANQI
-53 LDLSNSKAFS
+53 DLSNAKEFS
-63 LSPAQI
+63 LSASQI
-69 DRLTITQKRLA
+69 DRLTITPKRLTE
-80 NMAGSM
+80 MARSM
-86 VEIANLKDPIGRI
+86 VEIASLEDPIGRV
-99 LEGGMRP
+99 LKGGFRP
-106 NGLQVLKVGVP
+106 NGLQVLKIGVP

-131 TTDAAALSF
+131 TSDAAALSF

-146 VLRGGKEALNTNKI
+146 ILRGGKEALNTNKI

-166 AELLNSGLPVDAVQL
+166 AELINSGLAVDAIQL
-181 VQVPDREVV
+181 VQIPEREVV
-190 GELLLKSELIDLVI
+190 GELLLKSDLIDLVI

-267 DKKIAHLAL
+267 DQKIAHLAL
-276 PVLHKALIVQ
+276 PVFHKALIAC

-292 CPLSCSIVTELKK
+292 CPLSCSIVSELKI
-305 ASEQD
+305 ASDQD

-322 KIVADIDDA
+322 KIVTDIDDA

-336 QYGSKHTDVIVTSNL
+336 KYGSKHTDVIVTSNL
-351 AASQQFIREIDSA
+351 AASQQFVREIDSA
-364 AVIVNA
+364 AVMVNA

-411 MGNGDVR
+411 MGNGNIR

>member
-1 MEIKSYAQDIALK
+1 M
-14 ARNVVA
+14 AR
-20 QLATLSTQRKN
+20 
-31 DWLLAASARL
+31 
-41 LNASNSIMDANR
+41 
-53 LDLSNSKAFS
+53 
-63 LSPAQI
+63 
-69 DRLTITQKRLA
+69 
-80 NMAGSM
+80 SM
-86 VEIANLKDPIGRI
+86 VEIASLEDPIGRV
-99 LEGGMRP
+99 LKGGFRP

-131 TTDAAALSF
+131 TSDAAALSF

-146 VLRGGKEALNTNKI
+146 ILRGGKEALNTNKI

-166 AELLNSGLPVDAVQL
+166 AELTSSGLPVDAIQL
-181 VQVPDREVV
+181 VQIPEREVV
-190 GELLLKSELIDLVI
+190 GELLLKSDLIDLVI

-231 HVYVEASADLE
+231 HVYVEASADLD

-267 DKKIAHLAL
+267 DQKIAHLAL
-276 PVLHKALIVQ
+276 PVLHKALISC

-292 CPLSCSIVTELKK
+292 CALSCSIVSDLKI

-322 KIVADIDDA
+322 KIVTDLDDA

-336 QYGSKHTDVIVTSNL
+336 KYGSKHTDVIVTSSL
-351 AASQQFIREIDSA
+351 AASQQFVREIDSA

-411 MGNGDVR
+411 MGNGNIR

>member
-1 MEIKSYAQDIALK
+1 MDIKHYAQEIAFK
-14 ARNVVA
+14 ARNAVA
-20 QLATLSTQRKN
+20 QIANLSTQRKN
-31 DWLLAASARL
+31 DWLLAASTRL
-41 LNASNSIMDANR
+41 LNASDRIRDANQ
-53 LDLSNSKAFS
+53 LDLSNAKEFS
-63 LSPAQI
+63 LSSSQI
-69 DRLTITQKRLA
+69 DRLTITPKRLTE
-80 NMAGSM
+80 MARSM
-86 VEIANLKDPIGRI
+86 VEIASLEDPIGRV
-99 LEGGMRP
+99 LKGGFRP

-131 TTDAAALSF
+131 TSDAAALSF

-146 VLRGGKEALNTNKI
+146 ILRGGKEALNTNKI

-166 AELLNSGLPVDAVQL
+166 AELTSSGLPVDAIQL
-181 VQVPDREVV
+181 VQIPEREVV
-190 GELLLKSELIDLVI
+190 GELLLKSDLIDLVI

-231 HVYVEASADLE
+231 HVYVEASADLD

-267 DKKIAHLAL
+267 DRKIAHLAL
-276 PVLHKALIVQ
+276 PVLHKALISC

-292 CPLSCSIVTELKK
+292 CALSCSIVSDLKI

-322 KIVADIDDA
+322 KIVTDLDDA

-336 QYGSKHTDVIVTSNL
+336 KYGSKHTDVIVTSSL
-351 AASQQFIREIDSA
+351 AASQQFVREIDSA

-411 MGNGDVR
+411 MGKGNIR

>member
-1 MEIKSYAQDIALK
+1 MDIKNYAQEIAFK
-14 ARNVVA
+14 ARNTVA
-20 QLATLSTQRKN
+20 QLANLNTQRKN
-31 DWLLAASARL
+31 DWLLAASTRL
-41 LNASNSIMDANR
+41 LNASDKIRDANQI
-53 LDLSNSKAFS
+53 DLSNAKEFS
-63 LSPAQI
+63 LSASQI
-69 DRLTITQKRLA
+69 DRLTITPKRLIE
-80 NMAGSM
+80 MARSM
-86 VEIANLKDPIGRI
+86 AEIASLEDPIGRV
-99 LEGGMRP
+99 LKGGFRP

-131 TTDAAALSF
+131 TSDAAALSF

-146 VLRGGKEALNTNKI
+146 ILRGGKEALNTNKA

-166 AELLNSGLPVDAVQL
+166 AELINSGLSIDAIQL
-181 VQVPDREVV
+181 VQIPDREVV
-190 GELLLKSELIDLVI
+190 GELLLKSDLIDLVI

-276 PVLHKALIVQ
+276 PVLLKALFAC

-292 CPLSCSIVTELKK
+292 CPLSCSIVSDLKI

-322 KIVADIDDA
+322 KIVTDIDDA

-336 QYGSKHTDVIVTSNL
+336 KYGSKHTDVIVTSSL
-351 AASQQFIREIDSA
+351 AASQQFVREIDSA

-411 MGNGDVR
+411 MGNGNIR

>member
-1 MEIKSYAQDIALK
+1 MDIKHYAQEIAFK
-14 ARNVVA
+14 ARNAVA
-20 QLATLSTQRKN
+20 QIANLSTQRKN
-31 DWLLAASARL
+31 DWLLAASTRL
-41 LNASNSIMDANR
+41 LNASDRIRDANQ
-53 LDLSNSKAFS
+53 LDLSNAKEFS
-63 LSPAQI
+63 LSPSQI
-69 DRLTITQKRLA
+69 DRLTITPKRLTE
-80 NMAGSM
+80 MARSM
-86 VEIANLKDPIGRI
+86 VEIASLEDPIGRV
-99 LEGGMRP
+99 LKGGFRP

-131 TTDAAALSF
+131 TSDAAALSF

-146 VLRGGKEALNTNKI
+146 ILRGGKEALNTNKI

-166 AELLNSGLPVDAVQL
+166 AELISSGLPVDAIQL
-181 VQVPDREVV
+181 VQIPEREVV
-190 GELLLKSELIDLVI
+190 GELLLKSDLIDLVI

-267 DKKIAHLAL
+267 DQKIAHLAL
-276 PVLHKALIVQ
+276 PVLHKALIAC

-292 CPLSCSIVTELKK
+292 CPLSCSIVSDLKT

-322 KIVADIDDA
+322 KIVTDIDDA
-331 IRHIN
+331 IMHIN
-336 QYGSKHTDVIVTSNL
+336 KYGSKHTDVIVTSSL
-351 AASQQFIREIDSA
+351 AASQQFVREIDSA

-411 MGNGDVR
+411 MGNGNIR

>member
-1 MEIKSYAQDIALK
+1 MDIKNYAQEIAFK
-14 ARNVVA
+14 ARNTVA
-20 QLATLSTQRKN
+20 QLANLNTQRKN
-31 DWLLAASARL
+31 DWLLATSTRL
-41 LNASNSIMDANR
+41 LNASDKIRDANQ
-53 LDLSNSKAFS
+53 LDLSNAKEFS
-63 LSPAQI
+63 LSASQI
-69 DRLTITQKRLA
+69 DRLTITPKRLA
-80 NMAGSM
+80 EMARSM
-86 VEIANLKDPIGRI
+86 AEIASLEDPIGRV
-99 LEGGMRP
+99 LKGGFRP

-131 TTDAAALSF
+131 TSDAAALSF

-146 VLRGGKEALNTNKI
+146 ILRGGKEALNTNKV

-166 AELLNSGLPVDAVQL
+166 AELVSSGLPIDAIQL
-181 VQVPDREVV
+181 VQIPDREVV
-190 GELLLKSELIDLVI
+190 GELLLKSDLIDLVI

-276 PVLHKALIVQ
+276 PVLLKALLAC

-292 CPLSCSIVTELKK
+292 CPLSCSIVSDLKI

-322 KIVADIDDA
+322 KIVTDIDDA

-336 QYGSKHTDVIVTSNL
+336 KYGSKHTDVIVTSSL
-351 AASQQFIREIDSA
+351 AASQQFVREIDSA

-411 MGNGDVR
+411 MGNGNIR

>member
-1 MEIKSYAQDIALK
+1 
-14 ARNVVA
+14 
-20 QLATLSTQRKN
+20 
-31 DWLLAASARL
+31 
-41 LNASNSIMDANR
+41 
-53 LDLSNSKAFS
+53 
-63 LSPAQI
+63 
-69 DRLTITQKRLA
+69 
-80 NMAGSM
+80 
-86 VEIANLKDPIGRI
+86 
-99 LEGGMRP
+99 
-106 NGLQVLKVGVP
+106 
-117 LGVLFFIYESRPNV
+117 LFFIYESRPNV
-131 TTDAAALSF
+131 TSDAAALSF

-146 VLRGGKEALNTNKI
+146 ILRGGKEALNTNKI

-166 AELLNSGLPVDAVQL
+166 AELINSGLPVDAIQL
-181 VQVPDREVV
+181 VQIPEREVV
-190 GELLLKSELIDLVI
+190 GELLLKSDLIDLVI

-231 HVYVEASADLE
+231 HVYVETSADLE

-267 DKKIAHLAL
+267 DQKIAHLAL
-276 PVLHKALIVQ
+276 PVLHKALIAC

-292 CPLSCSIVTELKK
+292 CPLSCSIVSALKI

-310 FSEEFL
+310 FLEEFL

-336 QYGSKHTDVIVTSNL
+336 KYGSKHTDVIVTSSL
-351 AASQQFIREIDSA
+351 AASQQFVREIDSA

-411 MGNGDVR
+411 IGNGNIR